1 MRSSLKHVYKGRN
14 SDFFSV
20 SWSQCVALTGFT
32 DSFWLLF
39 MHCFLSL
46 SPLIQLPFTACN
58 EIALKRFHSSNPESL
73 RVMVM
78 RYRVMSAS
86 PSIAF
91 PNTTP
96 LSIFLL
102 PPFYYT
108 PVTASLMEWISV
120 FLITFFFFLYSL
132 QTLMYKAGFIEVCAS
147 LQIHQLCHL
156 WADRWWIQGPSADK
170 AAKHNNS
177 ISCKK

>member
-1 MRSSLKHVYKGRN
+1 
-14 SDFFSV
+14 
-20 SWSQCVALTGFT
+20 
-32 DSFWLLF
+32 

-46 SPLIQLPFTACN
+46 SPLIQLPFPFTACN
-58 EIALKRFHSSNPESL
+58 EIALKRRHSSNPESL

-86 PSIAF
+86 PSVAF
-91 PNTTP
+91 PNTPP

-108 PVTASLMEWISV
+108 PVTASLMEWISL
-120 FLITFFFFLYSL
+120 FLITFFFLFFFLYSL

-147 LQIHQLCHL
+147 LQIQQLCDL
-156 WADRWWIQGPSADK
+156 WADGWWTQGPPPLLIK
-170 AAKHNNS
+170 LQKIIIES
-177 ISCKK
+177 ISCKKVIWFYSLW